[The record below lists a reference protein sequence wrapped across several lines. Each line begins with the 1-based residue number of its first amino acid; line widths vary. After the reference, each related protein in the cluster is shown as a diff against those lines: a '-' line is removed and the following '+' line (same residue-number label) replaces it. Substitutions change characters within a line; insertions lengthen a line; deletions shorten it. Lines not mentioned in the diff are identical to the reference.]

1 VDGDGAA
8 VEISFPIEFL
18 VPGTPVSHQAKRAT
32 SRDRWKELVRA
43 ASLASLPSPHFA
55 SVDRLSVTLYYFPTG
70 PVTGD
75 IDNFV
80 KLVLDACS
88 RHIYLDDAQVE
99 RLVVQKFE
107 PERLF
112 PFSQP
117 SETLREATLAPAPV
131 LYVRIS
137 NDPFEDL
144 S

>member
-1 VDGDGAA
+1 M
-8 VEISFPIEFL
+8 EISFPIEFL
-18 VPGTPVSHQAKRAT
+18 IHGTPVSHQAKRSE
-32 SRDRWKELVRA
+32 SRERWKELVRA
-43 ASLASLPSPHFA
+43 ASVVALPSPHFA
-55 SVDRLSVTLYYFPTG
+55 SINRLAVTLYYFPAG

-88 RHIYLDDAQVE
+88 RHIYVDDAQVE

-112 PFSQP
+112 PFGDP
-117 SETLREATLAPAPV
+117 SGRLKEAASARPPV

-144 S
+144 T